1 MPATDVTA
9 EGLASPNWGY
19 TFKIRDG
26 GAGPFQGI
34 YVGAGPYLSMQTSA
48 AVDPALV
55 ALWSSPTPVYV
66 PNTSFYMS
74 NETVSQFALAITG
87 GYRGRFAWPSG
98 IGGGRELEGLYIGAN
113 YHFLRGFLYENF
125 APDARLD
132 TNAQGLLT
140 VNPALGLPVTI
151 VRNASSSGSGFA
163 VDVGAAAVI
172 NSWELG
178 LGVNGIGNRI
188 DWSDVERTPYALNS
202 LFTGG
207 EFVDFPTTPVA
218 DARVELPVEVRGNVA
233 YHAESWTA
241 IAEFGDGFNGTSLRG
256 GFEQRFDRI
265 ELRGGARYL
274 QERWEP
280 TGGVGFNLSDHFGID
295 VAAFGTS
302 ANLER
307 KRHLAIAFSLRFM
320 QSPF

>member
-1 MPATDVTA
+1 
-9 EGLASPNWGY
+9 
-19 TFKIRDG
+19 
-26 GAGPFQGI
+26 
-34 YVGAGPYLSMQTSA
+34 
-48 AVDPALV
+48 
-55 ALWSSPTPVYV
+55 
-66 PNTSFYMS
+66 
-74 NETVSQFALAITG
+74 
-87 GYRGRFAWPSG
+87 
-98 IGGGRELEGLYIGAN
+98 
-113 YHFLRGFLYENF
+113 
-125 APDARLD
+125 
-132 TNAQGLLT
+132 
-140 VNPALGLPVTI
+140 VTI

-280 TGGVGFNLSDHFGID
+280 TGGVGFNLSDLFGID

-307 KRHLAIAFSLRFM
+307 KRHLAIALSLRFM
-320 QSPF
+320 QTPF